1 MGSREET
8 VLRLIADRTNRAV
21 LTALDDAARGL
32 SVTEIADRIGS
43 SGAGEDRERT
53 VVSLHHNHL
62 PRLDEAGLIE
72 YDREEC
78 VATAAIDSGAD
89 PEWTELEVLDE
100 FRSRFETGRGVDGRA
115 AGVLEGREAVY
126 DYARELADE
135 AATELFLVYTTDE
148 LLDAD
153 CLPHATDA
161 LDRGVELYAGAT
173 SQETRAFFERRLPR
187 ATIWDPQRD
196 WLYDRSHYPRL
207 SRLIVADRETVVV
220 GLWEE
225 TADGTRRE
233 VGLIG
238 EGATDPLVVLVRE
251 LLGPRLDHLDYQSD
265 DFLERLPFE
274 T

>member
-8 VLRLIADRTNRAV
+8 VLRLIADTTNRAV

-32 SVTEIADRIGS
+32 SVTELAERIGS
-43 SGAGEDRERT
+43 TERERT

-89 PEWTELEVLDE
+89 PEWTELEVLGE
-100 FRSRFETGRGVDGRA
+100 FRSRFEAGRGVDGRA
-115 AGVLEGREAVY
+115 AGVLEGSEAIY
-126 DYARELADE
+126 EYARELADE
-135 AATELFLVYTTDE
+135 AETELFLVYTSDE
-148 LLDAD
+148 LLDAEW
-153 CLPHATDA
+153 LPHATNA
-161 LDRGVELYAGAT
+161 IDRGVELYAGAT
-173 SQETRAFFERRLPR
+173 SPETRDFFERRLPR

-220 GLWEE
+220 GLWVED
-225 TADGTRRE
+225 ADGTRRE

-251 LLGPRLDHLDYQSD
+251 LLGPRLDHLDYQSE
-265 DFLERLPFE
+265 DFLENLPFE